1 MRFKELLEAT
11 HIIVLSED
19 MKEYAEDAYQRTKL
33 WLDLQKIEGY
43 SPEHIYQNLQIEEE
57 KILRREITHPVY
69 ENDNPI
75 TLSILARTP
84 KGLIRFE
91 GGFDC
96 GNMDSVYIY
105 FMSPK
110 QIKNFSDKSIKK
122 DFVDRVRHELL
133 HAIDPINN
141 EKVIRKELDVDN
153 RMKDQGRTRDFKTYL
168 NFEWE
173 IRANLSSMAER
184 AIENMFEKKWDYEKI
199 KKEINNWEPKLS
211 HSNYQKE
218 LDYFKDKDIWKQY
231 IEFLK
236 KLLEIKMENK

>member
-11 HIIVLSED
+11 HIIVLSDD
-19 MKEYAEDAYQRTKL
+19 MKEYAEEAYLKTKL
-33 WLDLQKIEGY
+33 WLDLQKVEGY
-43 SPEHIYQNLQIEEE
+43 SPEHIYKNLEIEDER
-57 KILRREITHPVY
+57 IFRRKVTHPVY

-75 TLSILARTP
+75 TLSILARPP

-96 GNMDSVYIY
+96 GTMDSIFIY
-105 FMSPK
+105 FMTPK
-110 QIKNFSDKSIKK
+110 QIKNFSDKSIKN
-122 DFVDRVRHELL
+122 DFIDRIRHELL

-141 EKVIRKELDVDN
+141 EKVIRKELEVDK
-153 RMKDQGRTRDFKTYL
+153 RMKDQGRTKDFKTYL

-218 LDYFKDKDIWKQY
+218 LDYFKDENIWKQY
-231 IEFLK
+231 KEFLK
-236 KLLEIKMENK
+236 KLLEIKMRKD